1 MPWMLLFIAIILE
14 VFGTVLL
21 KMADG
26 FTRWLPATGAV
37 AAYALSL
44 VFCALAMRHID
55 VTVAYVVW
63 AGVGTVALA
72 VIGVA
77 LFHEHFSTAKA
88 GLILVILA
96 ATVGLVL
103 ASPAGH

>member
-1 MPWMLLFIAIILE
+1 MPWMLLFIAILLE
-14 VFGTVLL
+14 VVGTVLL

-26 FTRWLPATGAV
+26 FARWLPSAGAV
-37 AAYALSL
+37 VAYALSL

-55 VTVAYVVW
+55 VSVVYVVW

-72 VIGVA
+72 VVGVT
-77 LFHEHFSTAKA
+77 LFHEQFSTAKA